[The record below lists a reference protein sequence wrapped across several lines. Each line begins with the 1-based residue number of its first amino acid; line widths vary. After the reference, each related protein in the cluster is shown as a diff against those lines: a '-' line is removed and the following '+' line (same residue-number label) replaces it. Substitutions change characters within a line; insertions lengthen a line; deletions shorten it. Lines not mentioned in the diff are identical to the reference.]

1 MPLRALLAA
10 VHRGQALATAAGT
23 PAATAKPTFAQ
34 LPRGEERLHSAA
46 AVAGAG
52 LALAG
57 SSLLLAPA
65 LPASVRGF
73 VLASA
78 AAAGAWAANAASRA
92 AVTAAS
98 HGRPRPR
105 SGSTAAADAHTSPA
119 WQAPPAPFACESV
132 GESVASACR
141 FDGPPA
147 GKRLRRLA
155 SQSSSSFLRG
165 AAAAA
170 AAAASQTD
178 KAAAARAEADRA
190 ADAAAAASSSLPPL
204 VRQAVVPLAFL
215 VVTALGDVVG
225 LPSADPA
232 VAAAAKTV
240 PGTAQDDEDFDEED
254 DVDADPDAD
263 VEGGPQPTGAAA
275 RTLGATAAAPAPGSA
290 GRTAG
295 PAAPCFQPL
304 DVELEL
310 TRSTLPVGSGLGSS
324 AALAVA
330 AAGALLTARAHLE
343 CVRRGASPA
352 QLAALRARSGAATAA
367 ASCGDSDSGSAAEE
381 CGPAALPPVPGPWLP
396 GSGCTVSL
404 HAVNAWALAAETL
417 FHGTPS
423 GLDNT
428 VATFGGLLRFRKF
441 PAEMK
446 PVVLGGPEAAA
457 RGEALPPEL
466 DVVIINTHAPKNT
479 KALVAGVRTLKE
491 AQPDVVGPI
500 LTAMDGIAKAAVE
513 SLEAGSQGGGS
524 RDFGLGRLASANHN
538 LLCAIGV
545 GHPALDAVVS
555 DARDHGLSAKLTGA
569 GGGGC
574 AFALVPPTGHDGSD
588 VDSFEATSARRG
600 FSWFRTRVGGAGGG
614 ARVEE

>member
-1 MPLRALLAA
+1 MEEASGAARA
-10 VHRGQALATAAGT
+10 ALVSVEASAPG
-23 PAATAKPTFAQ
+23 KLILFGEHSVVYGAQ
-34 LPRGEERLHSAA
+34 
-46 AVAGAG
+46 AVAGAVSD
-52 LALAG
+52 LRIYVRVTLRPAADPRR
-57 SSLLLAPA
+57 PA
-65 LPASVRGF
+65 LVIGLP
-73 VLASA
+73 VLDS
-78 AAAGAWAANAASRA
+78 
-92 AVTAAS
+92 
-98 HGRPRPR
+98 GRP
-105 SGSTAAADAHTSPA
+105 
-119 WQAPPAPFACESV
+119 
-132 GESVASACR
+132 
-141 FDGPPA
+141 
-147 GKRLRRLA
+147 
-155 SQSSSSFLRG
+155 SS
-165 AAAAA
+165 
-170 AAAASQTD
+170 
-178 KAAAARAEADRA
+178 EADRA

-275 RTLGATAAAPAPGSA
+275 RTLGAAAAAPAPGSA

-343 CVRRGASPA
+343 CVRRGASPG
-352 QLAALRARSGAATAA
+352 QLAALRARSGAAATAA
-367 ASCGDSDSGSAAEE
+367 APCGDSDSGSAAEE

-479 KALVAGVRTLKE
+479 KALVAGVRTLKD

>member
-1 MPLRALLAA
+1 MEEASGAARA
-10 VHRGQALATAAGT
+10 ALVSVEASAPG
-23 PAATAKPTFAQ
+23 KLILFGEHSVVYGAQ
-34 LPRGEERLHSAA
+34 
-46 AVAGAG
+46 AVAGAVSD
-52 LALAG
+52 LRIYVRVTLRPAADPRR
-57 SSLLLAPA
+57 PA
-65 LPASVRGF
+65 LVIGLP
-73 VLASA
+73 VLDS
-78 AAAGAWAANAASRA
+78 
-92 AVTAAS
+92 
-98 HGRPRPR
+98 GRP
-105 SGSTAAADAHTSPA
+105 
-119 WQAPPAPFACESV
+119 
-132 GESVASACR
+132 
-141 FDGPPA
+141 
-147 GKRLRRLA
+147 
-155 SQSSSSFLRG
+155 SS
-165 AAAAA
+165 
-170 AAAASQTD
+170 
-178 KAAAARAEADRA
+178 EADRA

-275 RTLGATAAAPAPGSA
+275 RTLGAAAAAPAPGSA

-330 AAGALLTARAHLE
+330 AAGALLTARAHL
-343 CVRRGASPA
+343 
-352 QLAALRARSGAATAA
+352 
-367 ASCGDSDSGSAAEE
+367 D
-381 CGPAALPPVPGPWLP
+381 
-396 GSGCTVSL
+396 GCTVSL

-479 KALVAGVRTLKE
+479 KALVAGVRTLKD